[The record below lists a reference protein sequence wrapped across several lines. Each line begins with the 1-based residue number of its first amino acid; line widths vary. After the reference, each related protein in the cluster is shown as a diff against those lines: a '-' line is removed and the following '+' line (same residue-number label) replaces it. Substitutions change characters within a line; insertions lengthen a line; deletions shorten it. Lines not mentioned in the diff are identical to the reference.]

1 MLHGVGCRLGLAS
14 KESRDEKDRGRQA
27 EGRTYASIHK
37 GANLLDLRYVGQEV
51 GLVDDEQ
58 DLLPPV
64 ADELEVSALA
74 LG

>member
-1 MLHGVGCRLGLAS
+1 MAFVAALALRA
-14 KESRDEKDRGRQA
+14 KESRDEEDRGRQA
-27 EGRTYASIHK
+27 EGRTYAAVHK
-37 GANLLDLRYVGQEV
+37 GANLLDLRFVGQKV

-64 ADELEVSALA
+64 ADELEVPALA